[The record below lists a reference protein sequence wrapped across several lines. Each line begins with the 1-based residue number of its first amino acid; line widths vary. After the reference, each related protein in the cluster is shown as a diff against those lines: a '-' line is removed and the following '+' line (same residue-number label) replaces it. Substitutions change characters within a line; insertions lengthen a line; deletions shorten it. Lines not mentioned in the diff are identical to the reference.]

1 MTNSQPDQLFM
12 MLRKPQL
19 FLLHFAGGSINSFEF
34 LSPLLKE
41 FDIIP
46 LELPGRGKRMKE
58 PLLRDF
64 DSAAWD
70 IYKQILARVSN
81 DFIIYGHSMG
91 ASLSLRV
98 TNLLEKNGWDPL
110 YLVVSGNSGPGRTDD
125 RNIHLLAHD
134 EFREKL
140 IELEGT
146 HDDVFENKELFDF
159 YEPILRADFELVENK
174 DLTDEP
180 PVKAPIYAVMGTQEE
195 TVDEILN
202 WSKFT
207 SSDFDYKLLEGG
219 HFFIHKYPQKV
230 ADIINKCYKSRFL

>member
-1 MTNSQPDQLFM
+1 M

-41 FDIIP
+41 FEMIP
-46 LELPGRGKRMKE
+46 LELPGRGRRMRE

-70 IYKQILARVSN
+70 MYKQISAKVSN

-98 TNLLEKNGWDPL
+98 TNLLEKNGWNPL
-110 YLVVSGNSGPGRTDD
+110 YLVVSGNSGPGSTED
-125 RNIHLLAHD
+125 RNIHSLAHD
-134 EFREKL
+134 EFRSKL
-140 IELEGT
+140 IELGGT
-146 HDDVFENKELFDF
+146 DDDIFENEEFFDF
-159 YEPILRADFELVENK
+159 FAPILRADFELIEKK
-174 DLTDEP
+174 DLTGEP
-180 PVKAPIYAVMGTQEE
+180 PVKAPIYAVMGTEE
-195 TVDEILN
+195 EAVNEILN

-230 ADIINKCYKSRFL
+230 ADIISKCYKSRLL